1 MIYGFASLSVMYPI
15 FDENHILIGFL
26 PNLIL
31 YLYLF
36 LNEKELNA
44 KVIKNFQITFEIG
57 IAILTILNVL
67 NLIDL
72 RNNKDYLH
80 YQYIKM
86 DDGTKEELS
95 NIDALIEEYPNTYII
110 DTTGV
115 FYMIPIE
122 RFNGILDLVN
132 VRKFGKRRGKF
143 FNP

>member
-1 MIYGFASLSVMYPI
+1 M
-15 FDENHILIGFL
+15 HW
-26 PNLIL
+26 
-31 YLYLF
+31 
-36 LNEKELNA
+36 
-44 KVIKNFQITFEIG
+44 EIG